1 MNKNRLNKKKTISIL
16 LIMVMLCTYTSLLS
30 VISVFADML
39 MEKTITVSVVDVTGA
54 PVEDVIFHLNS
65 EDGEI
70 IQANVVDDR
79 YEISLD
85 GYEEASIDKLV
96 AEYKE
101 GIFEVSGNTKY
112 VAGVEEYSIELCKEL
127 EVNDTKNPYV
137 VDNNGTYVME
147 TEWDGSKIYKIYV
160 SKDESLDYEC
170 SGNVNI
176 EEMNGG
182 IKLEYETPGVY
193 NITFHEIGSNARF
206 YKELNVELHINNTPV
221 FYVSQEIMNDY
232 RLQVDASNGV
242 ISSITID
249 ANDFDVNSITDSYI
263 EFNTPAVLNYTGDTV
278 TYKVNNTE
286 NFSVDAS
293 GRVRCSGAG
302 ETIVTAT
309 SVSTRCSTSYTLT
322 VIPVSGQVELKEYL
336 NSQYKKDIS
345 VGGSIEVDVL
355 EYKEGRGKVLKVV
368 AENNINKYDSL
379 IYTSSDTDKV
389 TVDQDGTLHIYE
401 QGEVTITCS
410 FTSTSF
416 LVADVTVS
424 YNINVKPASMNTQV
438 KFNGIEVAEG
448 GYVEID
454 DDSSC
459 FIYKSNGEGE
469 QFTLPLE
476 VYAKDSDGQM
486 TEAVYSVQSDGI
498 SISGGVVSNPDTIE
512 RNIYIKYTVRIKPID
527 YKYFRETEYNI
538 YIKVVGKKNIN
549 VDNVFYTIT
558 GLTTGADGNKW
569 ANISTATDDK
579 AIVTF
584 TGKTYSTAED
594 GTESKYQIRKKSD
607 PDIKYATTYN
617 MTFGSNEFCQGDKMH
632 FMNMQDTSLIT
643 YFNREYFGVD
653 LKAPVIK
660 DVELDDNAVVTPY
673 GIYSN
678 DDITLYISVKDDN
691 QNLYAVKVI
700 EGANTIAEKI
710 ITVQDFVSGDENKAE
725 VSLTVSKELYAGSEK
740 DLQVVVYDAAGNTS
754 SADLI
759 DLVAGDDGYTNT
771 LLIEE
776 DVITVEHEID
786 ATQTGATSIEKDGEV
801 YFNDDIQLQV
811 TLSDGATLSSGVG
824 AYEVYVEGVY
834 GAVVD
839 KEFIASAEKKT
850 EDTFYIDTADYASVY
865 NGNEEG
871 RLTIHITNI
880 RDVAGNTIPDVVY
893 NLYVDKK
900 APEAKI
906 LSVATQ
912 GEENK
917 TSAGNY
923 YNSEVVVKLNV
934 SDGGAGAEYAELTI
948 GTNKYESAVVN
959 DVAEFRIPLNV
970 SGDATLT
977 VYDYLSNSKDI
988 ELKDVKDVYG
998 NRVFTSSYVVVENTA
1013 PSTTFTPSRVVDA
1026 NGKWYN
1032 HDVSVKVMISDDYG
1046 TSVPASNIN
1055 TVEIFVNGELY
1066 KSATGINDKNY
1077 ETQVVLNNEWIN
1089 RVINNDGSYEI
1100 KVVAKDNSGNVS
1112 NESNTK
1118 TVYVDTVAPVISDI
1132 TGVTEGSHNTGVV
1145 TVIASV
1151 KEKYYNEAKY
1161 ITTADVKKTLDGNV
1175 TEYQMTATSANAEN
1189 ARAQFTFNE
1198 DGTYEVT
1205 IKSVDAAG
1213 NMATEK
1219 KISFVVDN
1227 TLPIANI
1234 TGVTENSYYQ
1244 DAVAATIEVIES
1256 NYATND
1262 VRIEII
1268 KELNGTKEQIQSEVF
1283 NCNNKASSVVQNF
1296 TEEGTYTIKVDAID
1310 EAGNAAV
1317 TRRVIFTVDSQ
1328 APEITISCVSNQS
1341 AYKGDIIPEIV
1352 IKDNYYNTYSVVLT
1366 KTGVYLKDGTVDI
1379 QSVKDMDVTSN
1390 FITGMRSVENGVSGR
1405 FDTFEK
1411 IQSNDGV
1418 YALTVTATDLAGR
1431 TTTKSIEFSV
1441 NRYGSV
1447 YTFSQSLLDVRGAY
1461 LTGVEDDFVITE
1473 YNADRLVED
1482 SVNIQIARDGSLQE
1496 DMLVSVS
1503 DTTDVNRGESGWYQY
1518 TYTIDK
1524 ENFTKDGVYVVTVT
1538 STDEAGNHSQTLT
1551 YDQLYVRF
1559 AIDNTKSELVTITGL
1574 DKNSYNAN
1582 EIDIKY
1588 QVFDAVGIKE
1598 VRVYVNGDEVQRV
1611 NEFDDAVNYYGVVTI
1626 GEGMDQYIRFEIE
1639 DMAGNVTDSD
1649 NEDDINAGK
1658 VAKFSKTVTV
1668 STNFFIRWY
1677 SDSVIFYSS
1686 IACILGVMV
1695 LIVLVVRRKRREV

>member
-1 MNKNRLNKKKTISIL
+1 M
-16 LIMVMLCTYTSLLS
+16 
-30 VISVFADML
+30 
-39 MEKTITVSVVDVTGA
+39 
-54 PVEDVIFHLNS
+54 
-65 EDGEI
+65 
-70 IQANVVDDR
+70 
-79 YEISLD
+79 
-85 GYEEASIDKLV
+85 
-96 AEYKE
+96 
-101 GIFEVSGNTKY
+101 
-112 VAGVEEYSIELCKEL
+112 
-127 EVNDTKNPYV
+127 
-137 VDNNGTYVME
+137 
-147 TEWDGSKIYKIYV
+147 
-160 SKDESLDYEC
+160 
-170 SGNVNI
+170 
-176 EEMNGG
+176 
-182 IKLEYETPGVY
+182 
-193 NITFHEIGSNARF
+193 
-206 YKELNVELHINNTPV
+206 
-221 FYVSQEIMNDY
+221 
-232 RLQVDASNGV
+232 
-242 ISSITID
+242 
-249 ANDFDVNSITDSYI
+249 
-263 EFNTPAVLNYTGDTV
+263 
-278 TYKVNNTE
+278 
-286 NFSVDAS
+286 
-293 GRVRCSGAG
+293 
-302 ETIVTAT
+302 
-309 SVSTRCSTSYTLT
+309 
-322 VIPVSGQVELKEYL
+322 
-336 NSQYKKDIS
+336 
-345 VGGSIEVDVL
+345 
-355 EYKEGRGKVLKVV
+355 
-368 AENNINKYDSL
+368 
-379 IYTSSDTDKV
+379 
-389 TVDQDGTLHIYE
+389 
-401 QGEVTITCS
+401 
-410 FTSTSF
+410 
-416 LVADVTVS
+416 
-424 YNINVKPASMNTQV
+424 
-438 KFNGIEVAEG
+438 
-448 GYVEID
+448 
-454 DDSSC
+454 
-459 FIYKSNGEGE
+459 
-469 QFTLPLE
+469 
-476 VYAKDSDGQM
+476 
-486 TEAVYSVQSDGI
+486 
-498 SISGGVVSNPDTIE
+498 
-512 RNIYIKYTVRIKPID
+512 
-527 YKYFRETEYNI
+527 
-538 YIKVVGKKNIN
+538 
-549 VDNVFYTIT
+549 
-558 GLTTGADGNKW
+558 
-569 ANISTATDDK
+569 
-579 AIVTF
+579 
-584 TGKTYSTAED
+584 
-594 GTESKYQIRKKSD
+594 
-607 PDIKYATTYN
+607 
-617 MTFGSNEFCQGDKMH
+617 
-632 FMNMQDTSLIT
+632 
-643 YFNREYFGVD
+643 
-653 LKAPVIK
+653 
-660 DVELDDNAVVTPY
+660 
-673 GIYSN
+673 
-678 DDITLYISVKDDN
+678 
-691 QNLYAVKVI
+691 I

-725 VSLTVSKELYAGSEK
+725 VSLTISKELYAGNEK

-759 DLVAGDDGYTNT
+759 DLVAGDNGYTNT
-771 LLIEE
+771 LLIED
-776 DVITVEHEID
+776 DVITVDPEID

-824 AYEVYVEGVY
+824 AYKVYVEGVY
-834 GAVVD
+834 DVVVD

-850 EDTFYIDTADYASVY
+850 EDTFYIDTAEYASIY

-871 RLTIHITNI
+871 KLTIRITNI

-917 TSAGNY
+917 TSEGNY
-923 YNSEVVVKLNV
+923 YNSEVVVKFNV

-988 ELKDVKDVYG
+988 ELKDVRDVYG
-998 NRVFTSSYVVVENTA
+998 NRVFASSYVVVENTA
-1013 PSTTFTPSRVVDA
+1013 PGTTFTPSRVVDA

-1032 HDVSVKVMISDDYG
+1032 HEVSVKVMVSDDYG

-1055 TVEIFVNGELY
+1055 TVDIFVNGELY
-1066 KSATGINDKNY
+1066 KSATGINDKSY
-1077 ETQVVLNNEWIN
+1077 EAQVVLNNEWIN

-1151 KEKYYNEAKY
+1151 KEKYYNEDKY

-1234 TGVTENSYYQ
+1234 TGVIENNYYQ

-1256 NYATND
+1256 NYETND
-1262 VRIEII
+1262 VRIEIT
-1268 KELNGTKEQIQSEVF
+1268 KELNGVTEQIQSAVF
-1283 NCNNKASSVVQNF
+1283 DSNNKASSAVQNF

-1310 EAGNAAV
+1310 AAGNAAL
-1317 TRRVIFTVDSQ
+1317 TRTVIFTVDTQ
-1328 APEITISCVSNQS
+1328 APEITISGVSNQS
-1341 AYKGDIIPEIV
+1341 AYKGDVIPGIV
-1352 IKDNYYNTYSVVLT
+1352 INDNYYNTYSVVLT

-1379 QSVKDMDVTSN
+1379 QSVKDTDVTSN
-1390 FITGMRSVENGVSGR
+1390 FITGMRSVENGVSGQ

-1418 YALTVTATDLAGR
+1418 YTLTVTATDLAGR

-1461 LTGVEDDFVITE
+1461 ITGVEDDFVITE

-1496 DMLVSVS
+1496 NMLVSVS

-1677 SDSVIFYSS
+1677 SDRVVFYSS

-1695 LIVLVVRRKRREV
+1695 LIVLVVRRKRSRV